1 MSGKRTPTIYVTSP
15 STQVED
21 FLPIN
26 HEDAN
31 YCGHFV
37 GFPIIKPLVFM
48 VVQHHF
54 EILGEK
60 LDKLSAFFFIQV
72 AFCQA

>member
-1 MSGKRTPTIYVTSP
+1 MSGKRTPAIYFTFP

-48 VVQHHF
+48 VVQHYF

-60 LDKLSAFFFIQV
+60 IDKRSAFLLIQV
-72 AFCQA
+72 EFYQV